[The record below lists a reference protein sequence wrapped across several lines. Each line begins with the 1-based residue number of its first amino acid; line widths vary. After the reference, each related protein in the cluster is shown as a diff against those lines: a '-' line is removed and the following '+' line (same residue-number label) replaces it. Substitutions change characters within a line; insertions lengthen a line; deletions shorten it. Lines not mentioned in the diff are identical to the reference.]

1 MDRPAHTA
9 SRERFAATAWML
21 FATIALTAIVMAG
34 VILTGSGA
42 IAS

>member
-1 MDRPAHTA
+1 MDRSAHTA
-9 SRERFAATAWML
+9 SPARFAATAWLL
-21 FATIALTAIVMAG
+21 FATIALTATVMAG